1 MKMRIIS
8 LIFCVLIG
16 EFIRNSIEIAIKPAI
31 KTQLA
36 LATVNDATAV
46 EPAVQRWFDY
56 TMGWMTFGFYAA
68 YLAVLFWAIWPI
80 VDKPNKRKTK

>member
-1 MKMRIIS
+1 MRIIA
-8 LIFCVLIG
+8 LIFVFLIG
-16 EFIRNSIEIAIKPAI
+16 EFIRTSIEIAIKPAI

-56 TMGWMTFGFYAA
+56 TTGWIAFGFFAV
-68 YLAVLFWAIWPI
+68 YLATFFWAIWPI